1 MTLRLKL
8 LFRSSRF
15 WATVAALS
23 WVSAGVGW
31 ASMGYG
37 LWVFT
42 VMSIVTFVAV
52 VTVEETRVSESRREV
67 KSAHKRECH
76 HGGTSFQGYP
86 GDEAERARVGR
97 RSL

>member
-15 WATVAALS
+15 WSTVAALS
-23 WVSAGVGW
+23 WVSAAVGW

-52 VTVEETRVSESRREV
+52 VTVEETRVSEAHRES

-76 HGGTSFQGYP
+76 HGSSSFQAYP
-86 GDEAERARVGR
+86 GDDAERAKVGR
-97 RSL
+97 RTR